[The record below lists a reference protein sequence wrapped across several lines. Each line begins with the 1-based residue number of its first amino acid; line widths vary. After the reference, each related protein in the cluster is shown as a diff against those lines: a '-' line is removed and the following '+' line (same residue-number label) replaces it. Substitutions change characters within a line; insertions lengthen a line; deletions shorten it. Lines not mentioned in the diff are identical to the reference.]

1 MKEVNFAKIMVPDI
15 NGTEQAVDFR
25 KDLGNLLYM
34 QGNSIE
40 ECELGSA
47 IYHQPDN
54 EPLQLSDVQRIMLRQ
69 FVIRL
74 PYVSRKAIQK
84 ALE

>member
-1 MKEVNFAKIMVPDI
+1 MKEVNFAKIMVTDI
-15 NGTEQAVDFR
+15 NGAERAVDFR

-47 IYHQPDN
+47 IYHQLDN
-54 EPLQLSDVQRIMLRQ
+54 EPLQLSDMQRIMLRQ

-74 PYVSRKAIQK
+74 PYVSRTAVQK

>member
-15 NGTEQAVDFR
+15 NGAERAVDFR

-40 ECELGSA
+40 ECELGVA
-47 IYHQPDN
+47 IYHQPDDK
-54 EPLQLSDVQRIMLRQ
+54 PLQLSDMQRIMLRQ

-74 PYVSRKAIQK
+74 PYVSRTAVQK

>member
-15 NGTEQAVDFR
+15 NGTERAVDFR

-47 IYHQPDN
+47 IYHQPYT
-54 EPLQLSDVQRIMLRQ
+54 
-69 FVIRL
+69 IR
-74 PYVSRKAIQK
+74 A
-84 ALE
+84 

>member
-15 NGTEQAVDFR
+15 NGTERALYFR
-25 KDLGNLLYM
+25 KALGNLLYM

-47 IYHQPDN
+47 IYHQPYT
-54 EPLQLSDVQRIMLRQ
+54 
-69 FVIRL
+69 IR
-74 PYVSRKAIQK
+74 A
-84 ALE
+84 